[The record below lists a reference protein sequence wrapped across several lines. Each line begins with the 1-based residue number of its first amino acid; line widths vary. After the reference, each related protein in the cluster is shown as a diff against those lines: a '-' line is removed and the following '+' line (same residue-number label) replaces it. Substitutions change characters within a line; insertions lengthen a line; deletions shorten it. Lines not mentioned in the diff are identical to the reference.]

1 MSHTWAYED
10 DILTFYLYRYE
21 IDNSILLNSVA
32 LYMGFDDIGS
42 LRMRLRNFMAVDG
55 KKHGLSNYAELT
67 KRVYNEY
74 QNIDQETHRKKFL
87 EIMESYKNSFQ

>member
-1 MSHTWAYED
+1 MSHTWVYED
-10 DILTFYLYRYE
+10 DILIFYLYRYE

-55 KKHGLSNYAELT
+55 KEHGLSNYAELT
-67 KRVYNEY
+67 KKVYNDY
-74 QNIDQETHRKKFL
+74 QNIDQETHRKKCL

>member
-1 MSHTWAYED
+1 MSHTWVYED
-10 DILTFYLYRYE
+10 DILIFYLYRYE

-55 KKHGLSNYAELT
+55 QEHGLSNYAELT